1 MLNFIRTKMV
11 VNILNLYHLSFPRIF
26 HMSRTH
32 LLNHWVI
39 NVPNSHT
46 SICSNYIG
54 KHPFS
59 WVYSRLTLNVI
70 LDLGY
75 CSIQASVSTQR
86 GKRWGGVFMCF
97 FCSSNSIHPFLKKH
111 IITLTISSKC
121 FTSCHL
127 APHPSIVP
135 FLAFFF

>member
-86 GKRWGGVFMCF
+86 GKRWGGCL
-97 FCSSNSIHPFLKKH
+97 C
-111 IITLTISSKC
+111 
-121 FTSCHL
+121 
-127 APHPSIVP
+127 
-135 FLAFFF
+135 AFFAVVIPFIRFSKSILSLLQFHQNVSLRVIWLPTPLLYLF